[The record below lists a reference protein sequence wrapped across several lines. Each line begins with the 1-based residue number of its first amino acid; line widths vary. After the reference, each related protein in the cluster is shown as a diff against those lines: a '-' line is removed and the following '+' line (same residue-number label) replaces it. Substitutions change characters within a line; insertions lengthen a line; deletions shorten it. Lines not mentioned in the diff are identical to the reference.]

1 MKVML
6 FGGSFNPPH
15 LGHQQ
20 MAKAVL
26 KAALADQL
34 WYLPVGKHDFAK
46 EVVSA
51 EQRLEMLKLI
61 LPKIGEAFFGQM
73 RIEDCEI
80 RYFETS
86 YTATTLDYLSARY
99 PEHQFSFLMGSDNLV
114 KFHLWYD
121 QLGRNYQYLLDHYP
135 IYVYP
140 RVNFPLKPLY
150 KNMIPLFDLQAVE
163 ASSTQV
169 REALSNEA
177 NKTDLK
183 KLLDERII
191 NYIRKQQLYAT
202 S

>member
-1 MKVML
+1 MRVML

-20 MAKAVL
+20 MAESVL
-26 KAALADQL
+26 DAALTDQL

-51 EQRLEMLKLI
+51 EQRLEMLDLI
-61 LPKIGEAFFGQM
+61 LPKIGEPFFGQM
-73 RIEDCEI
+73 KIEDCEI

-99 PEHQFSFLMGSDNLV
+99 PEHQFSFLMGSDNLA

-121 QLGRNYQYLLDHYP
+121 QLGRDYQYLLDHYP

-150 KNMIPLFDLQAVE
+150 KNMIPLSHLKAV
-163 ASSTQV
+163 AVSSTQV
-169 REALSNEA
+169 RKALSRGD
-177 NKTDLK
+177 KQVDLK
-183 KLLDERII
+183 QLLDQRII
-191 NYIRKQQLYAT
+191 NYIRKQHLYGT